1 MLTKE
6 TAQTPEVKA
15 TIREF
20 ADQIREQGISPAMM
34 ETEIA
39 IAVER
44 LKEEHGIRVGHN
56 RIARLVAR

>member
-1 MLTKE
+1 MLPKE
-6 TAQTPEVKA
+6 TVQTPEVKA

-20 ADQIREQGISPAMM
+20 AESIREQGISPSMM
-34 ETEIA
+34 EMEIA

-44 LKEEHGIRVGHN
+44 LRDEHGIRTTPN